1 MKQGIPNT
9 ISTKEKAE
17 IEQGCP
23 RYYNFCFFIHPFSI
37 KISIVVWGG
46 STRPMCEGKGWITFR
61 AVTAKNVAEPC

>member
-23 RYYNFCFFIHPFSI
+23 QHFNFNFAIRTISI
-37 KISIVVWGG
+37 RISIVVWGG

>member
-17 IEQGCP
+17 IEPGCP
-23 RYYNFCFFIHPFSI
+23 RYYNFYFFIRPISI
-37 KISIVVWGG
+37 RISIVVWGG

>member
-1 MKQGIPNT
+1 MRQGIPNT

-17 IEQGCP
+17 IERGCP
-23 RYYNFCFFIHPFSI
+23 RYYNFNFFIRPISI

-46 STRPMCEGKGWITFR
+46 SIRPMCEGYVWITFI